1 MDNSKFITDGLVTQ
15 RMAEKGWIEGCDEE
29 HAMKQVMAEF
39 DCEISDEW
47 RNPDFCVYE
56 ESTADGYTVWVA
68 AADTTRVNVN
78 EDIYQYENQLADVV
92 YEAIPDYSSIYCE
105 GLDTFVEEAITRH
118 YEDLLILKEEE
129 IIDQLVDEGYL
140 HRVINPLNSL
150 QWIEMIAQDYQFNH
164 MSDDYQGTLNVD
176 TGEGY
181 KWNKFALEVRQDLPR
196 YEKVANMYG
205 IKISRATAGEMIFK
219 TFGLSAKTD

>member
-1 MDNSKFITDGLVTQ
+1 MSKFITDGLVTL

-47 RNPDFCVYE
+47 RNPDFCIYE

-68 AADTTRVNVN
+68 AADTTRINVN
-78 EDIYQYENQLADVV
+78 EDIYYYENQLADVV

-105 GLDTFVEEAITRH
+105 SLDTFVEEATIRH

-129 IIDQLVDEGYL
+129 VIDQLVDEGYL

-150 QWIEMIAQDYQFNH
+150 QWLEM
-164 MSDDYQGTLNVD
+164 MSQNDQLNKDMDKLYIGKLSVL
-176 TGEGY
+176 TEEGY

-205 IKISRATAGEMIFK
+205 IKISRATAGEMIFE
-219 TFGLSAKTD
+219 TFGLSAKTE